1 MAIHLYGFGSVTDAG
16 NVAQN
21 IDLDLAN
28 QFAAEGLRVLAFGTR
43 NISGQTNFEEA
54 TVEQVESEL
63 NLVGITAVEDLLQ
76 DDVKRCI

>member
-1 MAIHLYGFGSVTDAG
+1 M
-16 NVAQN
+16 
-21 IDLDLAN
+21 
-28 QFAAEGLRVLAFGTR
+28 LAFGTR